1 MDTNSQNSKRQI
13 LLAFINK
20 YLSKKDIRMKD
31 LLGKLHQ
38 KLVSNKQITIGQFLA
53 IAKFIERE
61 KQFKNLSRSELIAY
75 FSPIIQQD
83 EENYLNDTSIHQ
95 HHSQFI

>member
-61 KQFKNLSRSELIAY
+61 KQFKNLSRSELIA
-75 FSPIIQQD
+75 
-83 EENYLNDTSIHQ
+83 
-95 HHSQFI
+95 